1 MDYEKFKRVNMSI
14 PGVNRNDDDDDDED
28 DDDDDDE
35 PMDEMGR
42 LVFRHI
48 HILLDSIFSEVF

>member
-1 MDYEKFKRVNMSI
+1 MDYDKFKRVNMSI
-14 PGVNRNDDDDDDED
+14 PGVNRTNDD

-42 LVFRHI
+42 LVFRDI